1 MAHVDRRPKAGGT
14 TTYTTEVAAGFDLI
28 RETEVDLDFSVIY
41 GEFNGGI
48 DDTNIREAASI
59 DYSKLDLAGRIQ
71 PGDLAPGFH
80 LPPGTIPPGGWP
92 PGSYGPGSIDTPDLK
107 PGAVI
112 YDLSVGGGAPAGGV
126 PILAG
131 ATGFGTEALI
141 YERTFNVRSTLSKVF
156 VIATIAG
163 WMGSTSAIT
172 LNFLYQLRLDGPAG
186 GIGGTVVCGHLV
198 QAEVGGGAAPLSSTL
213 VYSAT
218 GLSAG
223 SHRITSSG
231 QIDHLAANVLSYQI
245 VAISF
250 A

>member
-14 TTYTTEVAAGFDLI
+14 TQYTTEVAAGFDLI
-28 RETEVDLDFSVIY
+28 RETEVDLDFNVIY

-59 DYSKLDLAGRIQ
+59 DYSKLDLAGRLV
-71 PGDLAPGFH
+71 PGDLAPGFI
-80 LPPGTIPPGGWP
+80 LPTTAYPPGGIP
-92 PGSYGPGSIDTPDLK
+92 PGSYAPGSIDTPDLK

-112 YDLSVGGGAPAGGV
+112 YDLSVGGGATLV
-126 PILAG
+126 TITAG
-131 ATGFGTEALI
+131 ATGYGTEVPI
-141 YERTFNVRSTLSKVF
+141 YERTFNVRNTLSKVF
-156 VIATIAG
+156 VIATIG
-163 WMGSTSAIT
+163 GFMGSTSAIT

-186 GIGGTVVCGHLV
+186 GIGGTIVCGHVV
-198 QAEVGGGAAPLSSTL
+198 QAEVGGGAAPLSPTL

-231 QIDHLAANVLSYQI
+231 QIDHLAAGVMSYQI